1 MHLCNSDDLSE
12 IELPEDLDE
21 VHNIMITEIKERV
34 ESTYKIKPNQYQI
47 IRQLRWFFGKDSWCL
62 GYKMR
67 SVIITVEP
75 RYTAVFIL

>member
-47 IRQLRWFFGKDSWCL
+47 ISIYTDSL
-62 GYKMR
+62 EKTPGAL
-67 SVIITVEP
+67 VIK
-75 RYTAVFIL
+75 

>member
-34 ESTYKIKPNQYQI
+34 ESTYKIWLVLWKRP
-47 IRQLRWFFGKDSWCL
+47 LVLWL
-62 GYKMR
+62 
-67 SVIITVEP
+67 
-75 RYTAVFIL
+75 